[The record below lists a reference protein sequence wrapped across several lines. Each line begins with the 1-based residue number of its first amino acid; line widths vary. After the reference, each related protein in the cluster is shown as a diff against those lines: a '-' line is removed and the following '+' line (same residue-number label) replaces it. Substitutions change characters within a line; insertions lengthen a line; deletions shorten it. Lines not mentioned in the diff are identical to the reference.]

1 MDSSERMQSFEDVRA
16 RLDEIVQ
23 AVSDDELPLDDALN
37 LYEEAVSL
45 GLRVSDLIEVGIDA
59 DSEEEGAPEAA
70 DPAFSEPLSGAF
82 VAERVLA
89 LTRAADP
96 VLLAVGNSYPHKDL
110 ATAVAAYGRIC
121 DRIPHRL
128 VVVRIGRVVVG
139 RRGRELACARI
150 DRPVGG

>member
-1 MDSSERMQSFEDVRA
+1 MQSFEDVRA

-70 DPAFSEPLSGAF
+70 DPEVADGEAPANAPAAATPAAPAASAHLD
-82 VAERVLA
+82 VAEQP
-89 LTRAADP
+89 AAD
-96 VLLAVGNSYPHKDL
+96 AAAA
-110 ATAVAAYGRIC
+110 AT
-121 DRIPHRL
+121 
-128 VVVRIGRVVVG
+128 
-139 RRGRELACARI
+139 E
-150 DRPVGG
+150 